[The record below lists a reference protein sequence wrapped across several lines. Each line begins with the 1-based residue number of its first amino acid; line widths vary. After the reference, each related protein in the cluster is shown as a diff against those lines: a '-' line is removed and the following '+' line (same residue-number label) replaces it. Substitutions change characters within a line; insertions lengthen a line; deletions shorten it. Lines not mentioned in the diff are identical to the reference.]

1 MAMSLSVTAF
11 AAGNG
16 GNKTLT
22 VTGETLDNKKVY
34 AVQMFDARVT
44 EGGSSNTFDNY
55 ELVNAEKWLKFFTAR
70 TEAGGMD
77 LTDQDED
84 SDVDADDVRAYLEK
98 MTADSADVKILA
110 AKAQAWVRN
119 YSTDFAVI
127 TSDDEAPAVADKET
141 FTQLKA
147 GYYLVYPEGGS
158 KAQAWVRNYSTD
170 FAVITSDD
178 EAPAVADKET
188 FTQLKAGYYL
198 VYPEGGSTGTGNRGT
213 DAMLVNVPTDAN
225 AEWAMKST
233 FPTVDKKVDTDGEGG
248 NGAADNGSAQVGD
261 VVTFTLTSA
270 VPDMSDYTSFYFG
283 FTDNLTNGLKVV
295 NNAGTDVNNGDNL
308 TIDGLTVT
316 IGGETVTTGYTVSL
330 HDSVLKVEFK
340 NLKGVTEAAQP
351 EDMGKAIVVTYKAMI
366 TEAATTT
373 DPATNTVK
381 VEYSNDP
388 NTDSKGES
396 TPDESN
402 VFTYKI
408 VVNKYADDVENL
420 PGAEFILSTSA
431 TAPTAE
437 EIEADYVD
445 YTGLIKLVGSA
456 EVYRVAKPDEVGVNS
471 FTTTAN
477 GDITISGL
485 EAGTYYLHEVKAP
498 EGYNKLKAPIEIKIE
513 MTNAETGDATITV
526 NDTEA
531 SGDGTVVDVKNKKG
545 IELPETGSIGTIG
558 LTVAGV
564 AIVLVGVFAPRK
576 KKETRE

>member
-1 MAMSLSVTAF
+1 MKLLKRVGALCMAAAMAMSLSVTAF

-44 EGGSSNTFDNY
+44 EGGSGNTFDNY
-55 ELVNAEKWLKFFTAR
+55 ELVNAENWLKFFKATAL
-70 TEAGGMD
+70 EGGMG
-77 LTDQDED
+77 LTDQDKD
-84 SDVDADDVRAYLEK
+84 GDTDADDVRAYLEK
-98 MTADSADVKILA
+98 MTADSADVKTLA
-110 AKAQAWVRN
+110 
-119 YSTDFAVI
+119 D
-127 TSDDEAPAVADKET
+127 
-141 FTQLKA
+141 
-147 GYYLVYPEGGS
+147 

-316 IGGETVTTGYTVSL
+316 IGGETITTGYTVSL

-408 VVNKYADDVENL
+408 VVNKYADDVANL

-526 NDTEA
+526 NDTKA

>member
-1 MAMSLSVTAF
+1 MKLVKRVGALCMAAAMAMSLSVTAF

-44 EGGSSNTFDNY
+44 EGGSGNTFDNY
-55 ELVNAEKWLKFFTAR
+55 ELVNAENWLKFFKATAL
-70 TEAGGMD
+70 EGGMG
-77 LTDQDED
+77 LTDQDKD
-84 SDVDADDVRAYLEK
+84 GDTDADDVRAYLEK
-98 MTADSADVKILA
+98 MTADSADVKTLA
-110 AKAQAWVRN
+110 DKAQ
-119 YSTDFAVI
+119 T
-127 TSDDEAPAVADKET
+127 
-141 FTQLKA
+141 
-147 GYYLVYPEGGS
+147 
-158 KAQAWVRNYSTD
+158 WVRNYSTD

-408 VVNKYADDVENL
+408 VVNKYADDVANL

-526 NDTEA
+526 NDTKA

>member
-1 MAMSLSVTAF
+1 MKLVKRVGALCMAAAMAMSLSVTAF

-55 ELVNAEKWLKFFTAR
+55 ELVNAENWLKFFKATAL
-70 TEAGGMD
+70 EGGMG
-77 LTDQDED
+77 LTDQDKDED
-84 SDVDADDVRAYLEK
+84 TDADDVRAYLEK
-98 MTADSADVKILA
+98 MTADSADVKTLA
-110 AKAQAWVRN
+110 
-119 YSTDFAVI
+119 D
-127 TSDDEAPAVADKET
+127 
-141 FTQLKA
+141 
-147 GYYLVYPEGGS
+147 

-408 VVNKYADDVENL
+408 VVNKYADDVANL

>member
-1 MAMSLSVTAF
+1 MKLLKRVGALCMAAAMAMSLSVTAF

-44 EGGSSNTFDNY
+44 EGGSGNTFDNY
-55 ELVNAEKWLKFFTAR
+55 ELVNAENWLKFFKATAL
-70 TEAGGMD
+70 EGGMG
-77 LTDQDED
+77 LTDRDKD
-84 SDVDADDVRAYLEK
+84 GDTDADDVRAYLEK
-98 MTADSADVKILA
+98 MTADSADVKTLA
-110 AKAQAWVRN
+110 
-119 YSTDFAVI
+119 D
-127 TSDDEAPAVADKET
+127 
-141 FTQLKA
+141 
-147 GYYLVYPEGGS
+147 

-198 VYPEGGSTGTGNRGT
+198 VYPEGGSTGTGNRST

-408 VVNKYADDVENL
+408 VVNKYADDVANL

-526 NDTEA
+526 NDTKA

>member
-1 MAMSLSVTAF
+1 MKLLKRVGALCMAAAMAMSLSVTAF

-44 EGGSSNTFDNY
+44 EGGSGNTFDNY
-55 ELVNAEKWLKFFTAR
+55 ELVNAENWLKFFKATAL
-70 TEAGGMD
+70 EGGMG
-77 LTDQDED
+77 LTDRDKD
-84 SDVDADDVRAYLEK
+84 GDTDADDVRAYLEK
-98 MTADSADVKILA
+98 MTADSADVKTLA
-110 AKAQAWVRN
+110 
-119 YSTDFAVI
+119 D
-127 TSDDEAPAVADKET
+127 
-141 FTQLKA
+141 
-147 GYYLVYPEGGS
+147 

-408 VVNKYADDVENL
+408 VVNKYADDVANL

-526 NDTEA
+526 NDTKA

>member
-1 MAMSLSVTAF
+1 MKLVKRVGALCMAAAMAMSLSVTAF

-55 ELVNAEKWLKFFTAR
+55 ELVNAENWLKFFKATAL
-70 TEAGGMD
+70 EGGMG
-77 LTDQDED
+77 LTDQDKDED
-84 SDVDADDVRAYLEK
+84 TDADDVRAYLEK
-98 MTADSADVKILA
+98 MTADSADVKTLA
-110 AKAQAWVRN
+110 
-119 YSTDFAVI
+119 D
-127 TSDDEAPAVADKET
+127 
-141 FTQLKA
+141 
-147 GYYLVYPEGGS
+147 

-213 DAMLVNVPTDAN
+213 DAMLMNVPTDAN

-408 VVNKYADDVENL
+408 VVNKYADDVANL

-526 NDTEA
+526 NDTKA

>member
-1 MAMSLSVTAF
+1 MKLLKRVGALCMAAAMAMSLSVTAF

-44 EGGSSNTFDNY
+44 EGGSGNTFDNY
-55 ELVNAEKWLKFFTAR
+55 ELVNAENWLKFFKATAL
-70 TEAGGMD
+70 EGGMG
-77 LTDQDED
+77 LTDQDKD
-84 SDVDADDVRAYLEK
+84 GDTDADDVRAYLEK
-98 MTADSADVKILA
+98 MTADSADVKTLA
-110 AKAQAWVRN
+110 
-119 YSTDFAVI
+119 D
-127 TSDDEAPAVADKET
+127 
-141 FTQLKA
+141 
-147 GYYLVYPEGGS
+147 

-408 VVNKYADDVENL
+408 VVNKYADDVANL

-431 TAPTAE
+431 TAPTEE

-526 NDTEA
+526 NDTKA

>member
-1 MAMSLSVTAF
+1 MKLLKRVGALCMAAAMAMSLSVTAF

-44 EGGSSNTFDNY
+44 EGGSGNTFDNY
-55 ELVNAEKWLKFFTAR
+55 ELVNAENWLKFFKATAL
-70 TEAGGMD
+70 EGGMG
-77 LTDQDED
+77 LTDQDKD
-84 SDVDADDVRAYLEK
+84 GDTDADDVRAYLEK
-98 MTADSADVKILA
+98 MTADSADVKT
-110 AKAQAWVRN
+110 R
-119 YSTDFAVI
+119 
-127 TSDDEAPAVADKET
+127 AD
-141 FTQLKA
+141 
-147 GYYLVYPEGGS
+147 

-408 VVNKYADDVENL
+408 VVNKYADDVANL

-526 NDTEA
+526 NDTKA

>member
-1 MAMSLSVTAF
+1 MKLVKRVGALCMAAAMAMSLSVTAF

-55 ELVNAEKWLKFFTAR
+55 ELVNAENWLKFFKATAL
-70 TEAGGMD
+70 EGGMG
-77 LTDQDED
+77 LTDQDKD
-84 SDVDADDVRAYLEK
+84 GDTDADDVRAYLEK
-98 MTADSADVKILA
+98 MTADSADVKTLA
-110 AKAQAWVRN
+110 
-119 YSTDFAVI
+119 D
-127 TSDDEAPAVADKET
+127 
-141 FTQLKA
+141 
-147 GYYLVYPEGGS
+147 

-248 NGAADNGSAQVGD
+248 NGAANNGSAQVGD

-408 VVNKYADDVENL
+408 VVNKYADDVANL

-526 NDTEA
+526 NDTKA

>member
-1 MAMSLSVTAF
+1 MKLVKRVGALCMAAAMAMSLSVTAF

-44 EGGSSNTFDNY
+44 EGGSGNTFDNY
-55 ELVNAEKWLKFFTAR
+55 ELVNAENWLKFFKATAL
-70 TEAGGMD
+70 EGGMG
-77 LTDQDED
+77 LTDQDKD
-84 SDVDADDVRAYLEK
+84 GDTDADDARAYLEK
-98 MTADSADVKILA
+98 MTADSADVKTLA
-110 AKAQAWVRN
+110 
-119 YSTDFAVI
+119 D
-127 TSDDEAPAVADKET
+127 
-141 FTQLKA
+141 
-147 GYYLVYPEGGS
+147 

-513 MTNAETGDATITV
+513 RTNAETGDATITV
-526 NDTEA
+526 NDTKA

>member
-1 MAMSLSVTAF
+1 MKLLKRVGALCMAAAMAMSLSVTAF

-158 KAQAWVRNYSTD
+158 
-170 FAVITSDD
+170 
-178 EAPAVADKET
+178 
-188 FTQLKAGYYL
+188 
-198 VYPEGGSTGTGNRGT
+198 TGTGNRGT

-295 NNAGTDVNNGDNL
+295 NNAGTDVNNGDHL

-408 VVNKYADDVENL
+408 VVNKYADDVANL

>member
-1 MAMSLSVTAF
+1 MKLVKRVGALCMAAAMAMSLSVTAF

-44 EGGSSNTFDNY
+44 EGGSGNTFDNY
-55 ELVNAEKWLKFFTAR
+55 ELVNAENWLKFFKATAL
-70 TEAGGMD
+70 EGGMG
-77 LTDQDED
+77 LTDQDKD
-84 SDVDADDVRAYLEK
+84 GDTDADDVRAYLEK
-98 MTADSADVKILA
+98 MTADSADVKTLA
-110 AKAQAWVRN
+110 
-119 YSTDFAVI
+119 D
-127 TSDDEAPAVADKET
+127 
-141 FTQLKA
+141 
-147 GYYLVYPEGGS
+147 

-437 EIEADYVD
+437 EIEAGYVD

-526 NDTEA
+526 NDTKA

>member
-1 MAMSLSVTAF
+1 MKLLKRAAALCMATAMVMSLSVTAF

-98 MTADSADVKILA
+98 MTADSADVKTLA
-110 AKAQAWVRN
+110 
-119 YSTDFAVI
+119 D
-127 TSDDEAPAVADKET
+127 
-141 FTQLKA
+141 
-147 GYYLVYPEGGS
+147 

-330 HDSVLKVEFK
+330 HDSALKVEFK

-408 VVNKYADDVENL
+408 VVNKYADDVANL

>member
-1 MAMSLSVTAF
+1 MKLLKRVGALCMAAAMAMSLSVTAF

-44 EGGSSNTFDNY
+44 EGGSGNTFDNY
-55 ELVNAEKWLKFFTAR
+55 ELVNAENWLKFFKATAL
-70 TEAGGMD
+70 EGGMG
-77 LTDQDED
+77 LTDQDKD
-84 SDVDADDVRAYLEK
+84 GDTDADDVRAYLEK
-98 MTADSADVKILA
+98 MTADSADVKTLA
-110 AKAQAWVRN
+110 DKAQAWVR
-119 YSTDFAVI
+119 
-127 TSDDEAPAVADKET
+127 K
-141 FTQLKA
+141 
-147 GYYLVYPEGGS
+147 
-158 KAQAWVRNYSTD
+158 YSTD

-408 VVNKYADDVENL
+408 VVNKYADDVANL

-526 NDTEA
+526 NDTKA

>member
-1 MAMSLSVTAF
+1 MKLVKRVGALCMAAAMAMSLSVTAF

-44 EGGSSNTFDNY
+44 EGGSGNTFDNY
-55 ELVNAEKWLKFFTAR
+55 ELVNAENWLKFFKATAL
-70 TEAGGMD
+70 EGGMG
-77 LTDQDED
+77 LTDQDKD
-84 SDVDADDVRAYLEK
+84 GDTDADDVRAYLEK
-98 MTADSADVKILA
+98 MTADSADVKTLA
-110 AKAQAWVRN
+110 
-119 YSTDFAVI
+119 D
-127 TSDDEAPAVADKET
+127 
-141 FTQLKA
+141 
-147 GYYLVYPEGGS
+147 

-388 NTDSKGES
+388 NTDSKGEYN
-396 TPDESN
+396 PDESN

-408 VVNKYADDVENL
+408 VVNKYADDVANL

-526 NDTEA
+526 NDTKA

>member
-1 MAMSLSVTAF
+1 MKLLKRVGALCMAAAMAMSLSVTAF

-44 EGGSSNTFDNY
+44 EGGSGNTFDNY
-55 ELVNAEKWLKFFTAR
+55 ELVNAENWLKFFKATAL
-70 TEAGGMD
+70 EGGMG
-77 LTDQDED
+77 LTDQDKD
-84 SDVDADDVRAYLEK
+84 GDTDADDVRAYLEK
-98 MTADSADVKILA
+98 MTADSADVKTLA
-110 AKAQAWVRN
+110 
-119 YSTDFAVI
+119 D
-127 TSDDEAPAVADKET
+127 
-141 FTQLKA
+141 
-147 GYYLVYPEGGS
+147 

-402 VFTYKI
+402 VFTYEI
-408 VVNKYADDVENL
+408 DVNKWSTEAGGIEGNL
-420 PGAEFILSTSA
+420 AGAEFKLTTDKAGEQVVELIA
-431 TAPTAE
+431 TE
-437 EIEADYVD
+437 D
-445 YTGLIKLVGSA
+445 G
-456 EVYRVAKPDEVGVNS
+456 YRVAKPDEVGVNS
-471 FTTTAN
+471 FTTTEV

-485 EAGTYYLHEVKAP
+485 EAGTYYLHEVAAP

-513 MTNAETGDATITV
+513 MTNEETGEATITV
-526 NDTEA
+526 DGEQLTPD
-531 SGDGTVVDVKNKKG
+531 DGTVVDVENKKG

-558 LTVAGV
+558 LTAAGV
-564 AIVLVGVFAPRK
+564 AIVLAGVLAPRK
-576 KKETRE
+576 KKSEQE

>member
-1 MAMSLSVTAF
+1 MKLVKRAGALCMAAAMAMSLSVTAF

-55 ELVNAEKWLKFFTAR
+55 ELVNAEKWLEFFTAG

-77 LTDQDED
+77 LTDQDKD
-84 SDVDADDVRAYLEK
+84 SDVDADDVRVYLETLDDDATK
-98 MTADSADVKILA
+98 VKILA
-110 AKAQAWVRN
+110 
-119 YSTDFAVI
+119 D
-127 TSDDEAPAVADKET
+127 
-141 FTQLKA
+141 
-147 GYYLVYPEGGS
+147 

-270 VPDMSDYTSFYFG
+270 VPDMSDYDTFYFA
-283 FTDNLTNGLKVV
+283 FNDTLSNGLEFVK
-295 NNAGTDVNNGDNL
+295 AGDTVANTDV
-308 TIDGLTVT
+308 TVT

-340 NLKGVTEAAQP
+340 NLKDVTEAAQP

-402 VFTYKI
+402 VFTYEI
-408 VVNKYADDVENL
+408 DVNKWSTEAGGIEGNL
-420 PGAEFILSTSA
+420 AGAEFKLTTDKAGEQVVELIA
-431 TAPTAE
+431 TE
-437 EIEADYVD
+437 D
-445 YTGLIKLVGSA
+445 G
-456 EVYRVAKPDEVGVNS
+456 YRVAKPDEVGVNS
-471 FTTTAN
+471 FTTTEV

-485 EAGTYYLHEVKAP
+485 EAGTYYLHEVAAP

-513 MTNAETGDATITV
+513 MTNEETGEATITV
-526 NDTEA
+526 DGEQLTPD
-531 SGDGTVVDVKNKKG
+531 DGTVVDVENKKG

-558 LTVAGV
+558 LTAAGV
-564 AIVLVGVFAPRK
+564 AIVLVGVLAPRK
-576 KKETRE
+576 KKSEQE

>member
-1 MAMSLSVTAF
+1 MKLLKRVGALCMAAAMAMSLSVTAF

-44 EGGSSNTFDNY
+44 EGGSGNTFDNY
-55 ELVNAEKWLKFFTAR
+55 ELVNAENWLKFFKATAL
-70 TEAGGMD
+70 EGGMG
-77 LTDQDED
+77 LTDQDKD
-84 SDVDADDVRAYLEK
+84 GDTDADDVRAYLEK
-98 MTADSADVKILA
+98 MTADSADVKTLA
-110 AKAQAWVRN
+110 
-119 YSTDFAVI
+119 D
-127 TSDDEAPAVADKET
+127 
-141 FTQLKA
+141 
-147 GYYLVYPEGGS
+147 

-198 VYPEGGSTGTGNRGT
+198 VYPEGGSTGTGNRST

-408 VVNKYADDVENL
+408 VVNKYADDVANL

-526 NDTEA
+526 NDTKA

>member
-1 MAMSLSVTAF
+1 MKLVKRVGALCMAAAMAMSLSVTAF

-44 EGGSSNTFDNY
+44 EGGSGNTFDNY
-55 ELVNAEKWLKFFTAR
+55 ELVNAENWLKFFKATAL
-70 TEAGGMD
+70 EGGMG
-77 LTDQDED
+77 LTDQDKD
-84 SDVDADDVRAYLEK
+84 GDTDADDVRAYLEK
-98 MTADSADVKILA
+98 MTADSADVKNLA
-110 AKAQAWVRN
+110 
-119 YSTDFAVI
+119 D
-127 TSDDEAPAVADKET
+127 
-141 FTQLKA
+141 
-147 GYYLVYPEGGS
+147 

-408 VVNKYADDVENL
+408 VVNKYADDVANL

-526 NDTEA
+526 NDTKA

>member
-1 MAMSLSVTAF
+1 MKLVKRVGALCMAAAMAMSLSVTAF

-44 EGGSSNTFDNY
+44 EGGSGNTFDNY
-55 ELVNAEKWLKFFTAR
+55 ELVNAENWLKFFKATAL
-70 TEAGGMD
+70 EGGMG
-77 LTDQDED
+77 LTDQDKD
-84 SDVDADDVRAYLEK
+84 GDTDADDVRAYLEK
-98 MTADSADVKILA
+98 MTADSADVKTLA
-110 AKAQAWVRN
+110 
-119 YSTDFAVI
+119 D
-127 TSDDEAPAVADKET
+127 
-141 FTQLKA
+141 
-147 GYYLVYPEGGS
+147 

-408 VVNKYADDVENL
+408 VVNKYADDVANL

-526 NDTEA
+526 NDTKA

>member
-1 MAMSLSVTAF
+1 MKLVKRVGALCMAAAMAMSLSVTAF

-55 ELVNAEKWLKFFTAR
+55 ELVNAENWLKFFKATAL
-70 TEAGGMD
+70 EGGMG
-77 LTDQDED
+77 LTDQDKD
-84 SDVDADDVRAYLEK
+84 GDTDADDVRAYLEK
-98 MTADSADVKILA
+98 MTADSADVKTLA
-110 AKAQAWVRN
+110 
-119 YSTDFAVI
+119 D
-127 TSDDEAPAVADKET
+127 
-141 FTQLKA
+141 
-147 GYYLVYPEGGS
+147 

-408 VVNKYADDVENL
+408 VVNKYADDVANL

-526 NDTEA
+526 NDTKA

>member
-1 MAMSLSVTAF
+1 MKLLKRAAALCMATAMVMSLSVTAF

-16 GNKTLT
+16 GDRTLV
-22 VTGETLDNKKVY
+22 VTGDTLDNKKVY

-44 EGGSSNTFDNY
+44 EGDSNTFDNY
-55 ELVNAEKWLKFFTAR
+55 ELVNVENWLKFFKATAL
-70 TEAGGMD
+70 EGGMG
-77 LTDQDED
+77 LTDQDKDED
-84 SDVDADDVRAYLEK
+84 TDADDVRAYLEK
-98 MTADSADVKILA
+98 MTADSADVKTLA
-110 AKAQAWVRN
+110 
-119 YSTDFAVI
+119 D
-127 TSDDEAPAVADKET
+127 
-141 FTQLKA
+141 
-147 GYYLVYPEGGS
+147 

-330 HDSVLKVEFK
+330 HDSALKVEFK

-408 VVNKYADDVENL
+408 VVNKYADDVANL

>member
-1 MAMSLSVTAF
+1 MKLVKRVGALCMAAAMAMSLSVTAF

-44 EGGSSNTFDNY
+44 EGGSGNTFDNY
-55 ELVNAEKWLKFFTAR
+55 ELVNAENWLKFFKATAL
-70 TEAGGMD
+70 EGGMG
-77 LTDQDED
+77 LTDQDKD
-84 SDVDADDVRAYLEK
+84 GDTDADDVRAYLEK
-98 MTADSADVKILA
+98 MTADSADVKTLA
-110 AKAQAWVRN
+110 
-119 YSTDFAVI
+119 D
-127 TSDDEAPAVADKET
+127 
-141 FTQLKA
+141 
-147 GYYLVYPEGGS
+147 

-373 DPATNTVK
+373 NPATNTVK

-526 NDTEA
+526 NDTKA

>member
-1 MAMSLSVTAF
+1 MKLLKRVGALCMAAAMAMSLSVTAF

-44 EGGSSNTFDNY
+44 EGGSGNTFDNY
-55 ELVNAEKWLKFFTAR
+55 ELVNAENWLKFFKATAL
-70 TEAGGMD
+70 EGGMG
-77 LTDQDED
+77 LTDQDKD
-84 SDVDADDVRAYLEK
+84 GDTDADDVRAYLEK
-98 MTADSADVKILA
+98 MTADSADVKTLA
-110 AKAQAWVRN
+110 
-119 YSTDFAVI
+119 D
-127 TSDDEAPAVADKET
+127 
-141 FTQLKA
+141 
-147 GYYLVYPEGGS
+147 

-408 VVNKYADDVENL
+408 VVNKYADDVANL

-526 NDTEA
+526 NDTKA

-576 KKETRE
+576 KKENRE

>member
-1 MAMSLSVTAF
+1 MKLLKRVGALCMAAAMAMSLSVTAF

-44 EGGSSNTFDNY
+44 EGGSGNTFDNY
-55 ELVNAEKWLKFFTAR
+55 ELVNAENWLKFFKATAL
-70 TEAGGMD
+70 EGGMG
-77 LTDQDED
+77 LTDQDKD
-84 SDVDADDVRAYLEK
+84 GDTDADDVRAYLEK

-110 AKAQAWVRN
+110 A
-119 YSTDFAVI
+119 
-127 TSDDEAPAVADKET
+127 
-141 FTQLKA
+141 
-147 GYYLVYPEGGS
+147 

-408 VVNKYADDVENL
+408 VVNKYADDVANL

>member
-1 MAMSLSVTAF
+1 MKLVKRVGALCMAAAMAMSLSVTAF

-55 ELVNAEKWLKFFTAR
+55 ELVNAENWLKFFKATAL
-70 TEAGGMD
+70 EGGMG
-77 LTDQDED
+77 LTDQDKD
-84 SDVDADDVRAYLEK
+84 GDTDADDVRAYLEK
-98 MTADSADVKILA
+98 MTADSADVKTLA
-110 AKAQAWVRN
+110 
-119 YSTDFAVI
+119 D
-127 TSDDEAPAVADKET
+127 
-141 FTQLKA
+141 
-147 GYYLVYPEGGS
+147 

-340 NLKGVTEAAQP
+340 NLKGVTEAARP

-373 DPATNTVK
+373 NPATNTIK

-408 VVNKYADDVENL
+408 VVNKYADDVANL

-437 EIEADYVD
+437 EIEAGYVD

-526 NDTEA
+526 NDTKA